1 MELYSGKDED
11 NNYVR
16 RIEMAEAL
24 RHALGICGDH
34 WHPSLL
40 NISAFFVAV
49 GGSISYIKYKVKS
62 LWKKED

>member
-1 MELYSGKDED
+1 
-11 NNYVR
+11 
-16 RIEMAEAL
+16 MAEAL

-40 NISAFFVAV
+40 NISAFFLAI

>member
-1 MELYSGKDED
+1 MECYRAEYE
-11 NNYVR
+11 NNDHNSVTV
-16 RIEMAEAL
+16 MAEAL

-49 GGSISYIKYKVKS
+49 GGSISYIKYKIKS
-62 LWKKED
+62 LWTNKS